1 MTELA
6 RLGCN
11 PGENRQNN
19 ALHRIDTRSVQRMR
33 AFVSRVIRWVKGRA
47 DYLDFQIRRARS
59 RRKRRDDDRQI
70 YPLW

>member
-1 MTELA
+1 
-6 RLGCN
+6 
-11 PGENRQNN
+11 
-19 ALHRIDTRSVQRMR
+19 MR

-59 RRKRRDDDRQI
+59 RRKKRDDDRQI